1 MKKFFS
7 VLLSIIFALA
17 LLFTL
22 LLSVVRFN
30 FSYSTITELAG
41 QLLRP
46 VSAAPVI
53 EYEDDGLFH
62 PGDIVISYAAYDD
75 YGYGDF
81 DFSSID
87 LSQMDLTNMDVSE
100 IVQQYL
106 EAADVDVEPEL
117 IADILSSPEVSQA
130 VDKYAG
136 EIINYMTGAS
146 EELTID
152 PTELTTVMN
161 KAFDKYEEAT
171 GEVVDRTGLDQMVAE
186 GVENMMP
193 ELTATLDSAKEENAE
208 ALDILKK
215 VNLLL
220 SAKIF
225 ALCIGVCVLLALII
239 FLINMNIFACFKY
252 ISIPMMIDGLIL
264 FIAAI
269 VAKGMVPGILSAAI
283 ADYGLPNNI
292 YTVLWN
298 YIRKILFDLE
308 AYGIV
313 ATLLGVALCVLGFM
327 LGKKKAV
334 AAPAEQTAP
343 VSQENPAE

>member
-1 MKKFFS
+1 MKKILS

-46 VSAAPVI
+46 VAASPVI

-62 PGDIVISYAAYDD
+62 PGDIKISYAAYED
-75 YGYGDF
+75 YGDF

-87 LSQMDLTNMDVSE
+87 LSQMDLTNMDVDE

-106 EAADVDVEPEL
+106 QAADVDVEPEL

-136 EIINYMTGAS
+136 EIIDYMTGAS
-146 EELTID
+146 DELKID
-152 PTELTTVMN
+152 PAELTTVMN

-171 GEVVDRTGLDQMVAE
+171 GEVVDRAGLDQMVAE

-239 FLINMNIFACFKY
+239 FLINMNIFVCFKY

-264 FIAAI
+264 FFAAI

-283 ADYGLPNNI
+283 SDNGFPNAM

-298 YIRKILFDLE
+298 YIRKILSALE

-327 LGKKKAV
+327 LAKKKAV
-334 AAPAEQTAP
+334 AAPAEQAAP

>member
-1 MKKFFS
+1 MKKAFS
-7 VLLSIIFALA
+7 IILSILFTLA

-62 PGDIVISYAAYDD
+62 PGDIKISYAAYED

-81 DFSSID
+81 DFSSVD
-87 LSQMDLTNMDVSE
+87 LSQLDLTNMDVNE

-106 EAADVDVEPEL
+106 DAANVDIEPEL
-117 IADILSSPEVSQA
+117 IADILASPEVSNA

-146 EELTID
+146 EELKLD
-152 PTELTTVMN
+152 PAELTAVMN
-161 KAFDKYEEAT
+161 TAFDKYEEAT
-171 GEVVDRTGLDQMVAE
+171 GEVIDRSGLEEVVTQ
-186 GVENMMP
+186 GVEDMMP
-193 ELTATLDSAKEENAE
+193 ELTATLDTAKEENAE
-208 ALDILKK
+208 AFTILKK

-225 ALCIGVCVLLALII
+225 ALCIAVCVLLALII
-239 FLINMNIFACFKY
+239 FLINMNIFVCFKY
-252 ISIPMMIDGLIL
+252 ISIPAIIDGLIL
-264 FIAAI
+264 FIAAL

-283 ADYGLPNNI
+283 AENGLPNSL

-298 YIRKILFDLE
+298 YISKILFDLE

-313 ATLLGVALCVLGFM
+313 TTLLGVALCVLGFM
-327 LGKKKAV
+327 LAKKKAV
-334 AAPAEQTAP
+334 AAPAEQAVQT
-343 VSQENPAE
+343 E

>member
-46 VSAAPVI
+46 VAASPVI

-62 PGDIVISYAAYDD
+62 PGDIKISYAAYEDL
-75 YGYGDF
+75 GGF
-81 DFSSID
+81 DFSSVD
-87 LSQMDLTNMDVSE
+87 LSQLDMSNMDVSQ

-106 EAADVDVEPEL
+106 DAADLDVEPEL
-117 IADILSSPEVSQA
+117 IAEILSSPDVSNA

-136 EIINYMTGAS
+136 EIIDYMTGAS
-146 EELTID
+146 DEIKID
-152 PTELTTVMN
+152 PVELTTVMN

-171 GEVVDRTGLDQMVAE
+171 GEVVDRSGLDQAVTQ

-239 FLINMNIFACFKY
+239 FLINMNIFVCFKY
-252 ISIPMMIDGLIL
+252 ISIPMMVDGLIL

-334 AAPAEQTAP
+334 AAPAEQAAP

>member
-7 VLLSIIFALA
+7 VLLSILFTLA

-62 PGDIVISYAAYDD
+62 PGDIVITYAAYDD

-106 EAADVDVEPEL
+106 EAADVDIEPEL

-146 EELTID
+146 EELKLD
-152 PTELTTVMN
+152 PAELTAVMN
-161 KAFDKYEEAT
+161 TAFDKYEEAT
-171 GEVVDRTGLDQMVAE
+171 GEVIDRSGLEEVVSQ
-186 GVENMMP
+186 GVEDMMP
-193 ELTATLDSAKEENAE
+193 ELTATLDTAKEENAE
-208 ALDILKK
+208 AFTILKK

-225 ALCIGVCVLLALII
+225 VLCIVVCLVLALII
-239 FLINMNIFACFKY
+239 FLINMNIFVCFKY
-252 ISIPMMIDGLIL
+252 ISIPVIIDGLIL
-264 FIAAI
+264 FIAAL
-269 VAKGMVPGILSAAI
+269 VSKGMVPGILSAAI
-283 ADYGLPNNI
+283 AENGLPNSL

-313 ATLLGVALCVLGFM
+313 TTLLGVVLCVLGFM
-327 LGKKKAV
+327 LAKKKAEE
-334 AAPAEQTAP
+334 A
-343 VSQENPAE
+343 

>member
-1 MKKFFS
+1 MKKAFS
-7 VLLSIIFALA
+7 IILSILFTLA

-62 PGDIVISYAAYDD
+62 PGDIKISYAAYEDF
-75 YGYGDF
+75 GDF
-81 DFSSID
+81 DFSSVD
-87 LSQMDLTNMDVSE
+87 LSELDLTNMDVNE

-106 EAADVDVEPEL
+106 DAANVDIEPEL
-117 IADILSSPEVSQA
+117 IADILASPEVSNA

-146 EELTID
+146 EELKLD
-152 PTELTTVMN
+152 PAELTAVMN
-161 KAFDKYEEAT
+161 TAFDKYEEAT
-171 GEVVDRTGLDQMVAE
+171 GEVIDRSGLEEVVTQ
-186 GVENMMP
+186 GVEDMMP
-193 ELTATLDSAKEENAE
+193 ELTATLDTAKEENAE
-208 ALDILKK
+208 AFTILKK

-225 ALCIGVCVLLALII
+225 ALCIAVCVLLALII
-239 FLINMNIFACFKY
+239 FLINMNIFVCFKY
-252 ISIPMMIDGLIL
+252 ISIPAIIDGLIL
-264 FIAAI
+264 FIAAL

-283 ADYGLPNNI
+283 ADNGLPNSL

-313 ATLLGVALCVLGFM
+313 TTLLGVALCVLGFM
-327 LGKKKAV
+327 LAKKKTV
-334 AAPAEQTAP
+334 AAPAEQGAP
-343 VSQENPAE
+343 VKQDNQTE

>member
-62 PGDIVISYAAYDD
+62 PGDIVISYAAYED
-75 YGYGDF
+75 YDDF

-87 LSQMDLTNMDVSE
+87 LSQMDLTNMDVGE

-106 EAADVDVEPEL
+106 QAADVDVEPEL

-136 EIINYMTGAS
+136 EIIDYMTGAS
-146 EELTID
+146 DELKID
-152 PTELTTVMN
+152 PAELTTVMN

-171 GEVVDRTGLDQMVAE
+171 GEVVDRSGLDQMVAE

-239 FLINMNIFACFKY
+239 FLINMNIFVCFKY

-264 FIAAI
+264 FFASI

-283 ADYGLPNNI
+283 SDNGLPNAM

-298 YIRKILFDLE
+298 YIRKILSALE
-308 AYGIV
+308 ACGIV